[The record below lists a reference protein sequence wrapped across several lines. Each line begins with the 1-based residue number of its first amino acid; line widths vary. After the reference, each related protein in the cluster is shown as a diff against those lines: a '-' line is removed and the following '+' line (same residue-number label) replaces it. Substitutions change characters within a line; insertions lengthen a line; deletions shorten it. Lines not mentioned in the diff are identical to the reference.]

1 MYMTWETLATCIY
14 NYDLEFDTW
23 KLFIIVLLFI
33 TNVLLRNGIVAVMI
47 TRYSEI

>member
-1 MYMTWETLATCIY
+1 MTWEILATCIY
-14 NYDLEFDTW
+14 DYDYDFDTW

-47 TRYSEI
+47 TQYSEI